1 MISGFSTSISE
12 SKLSTSVSDLFI
24 NALIKAIKTPISLN
38 EVNPT
43 LSVDIILE
51 NDVFTLD
58 DVLRLSIQ
66 QFILALYDNR
76 NDLVPEDWETQ
87 YPAYSK
93 VLQEVNN
100 VLDLI
105 GKRTLSEIH
114 MNDIR
119 PLIKSLTPE
128 AFVDL
133 QQLIRKI
140 NQQIQKQNDESAE
153 KEEL

>member
-128 AFVDL
+128 AFVHL

>member
-133 QQLIRKI
+133 KQLIRKI